1 MAVPISVRSGSTSSN
16 AEQIDLNVLASPPVA
31 TTNGFPRRAQ
41 SALIRRTRPSID
53 SAAPST
59 TPDLMQSSVRR
70 PITRSGATISVA
82 GSLDVFRNSDSADMS
97 TPGAMTPPKNTPSAL
112 IQSNVV
118 AVPISTT
125 MQSRLYVRLAAS
137 VLMMRSAPTVS
148 GSSTS
153 SVMGS
158 LERPSTTTG
167 TFPGSPPPASANGA
181 GRGGATQPR

>member
-31 TTNGFPRRAQ
+31 TTNGFPRRGQ

-59 TPDLMQSSVRR
+59 TPDRMQSSVRL
-70 PITRSGATISVA
+70 PITISVA